1 MTAASVSSRRTV
13 GKRRL
18 HVLLA
23 VLAGLLLVAV
33 AWWWL
38 SREHVESAE
47 DLAQLALAGNSPE
60 AQEQA
65 AARLEALAGRLSKT
79 GTRNAAQPHLS
90 RLLAESKNPGVRA
103 ASMRGLASIWD
114 YQNVPAMLDLLDDE
128 SSQVRQAAARSI
140 ESLISADNTFDANAA
155 PESRRA
161 AAKRLREMWRDFT
174 ARSLKSWQQR
184 LETKDG
190 SS

>member
-1 MTAASVSSRRTV
+1 M
-13 GKRRL
+13 GKHRL
-18 HVLLA
+18 AVLLA
-23 VLAGLLLVAV
+23 VLAGLLVLAG
-33 AWWWL
+33 AWWLL

-47 DLAQLALAGNSPE
+47 ELAQLALEGNSPDV
-60 AQEQA
+60 QERA
-65 AARLEALAGRLSKT
+65 AARLESLAGQLPKT
-79 GTRNAAQPHLS
+79 GARNAVQPHLS

-114 YQNVPAMLDLLDDE
+114 YQNVPTMLDLLDDE
-128 SSQVRQAAARSI
+128 SSQVRQAAATSVAA
-140 ESLISADNTFDANAA
+140 LMSADNKFDTNAA
-155 PESRRA
+155 LESRRA

-174 ARSLKSWQQR
+174 ARSLKSWQRR